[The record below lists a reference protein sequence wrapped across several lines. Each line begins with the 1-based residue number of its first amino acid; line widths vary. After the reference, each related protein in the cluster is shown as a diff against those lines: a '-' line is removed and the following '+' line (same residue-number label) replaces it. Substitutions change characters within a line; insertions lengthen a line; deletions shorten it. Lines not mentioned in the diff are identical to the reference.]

1 MKKEQIIHTVKT
13 GVGFVV
19 SVGVGAIVGNLVKS
33 TTPADTSKIIK
44 ACIKVGG
51 FVLSSACG
59 EIASNYTDDQI
70 DEAVIF
76 AEGFIKPEES
86 EESTDVEETKD
97 GEK

>member
-59 EIASNYTDDQI
+59 EMASNYTDDQI

-76 AEGFIKPEES
+76 AEGFIKPDED
-86 EESTDVEETKD
+86 STDAEETED

>member
-1 MKKEQIIHTVKT
+1 MKKKQIIHTVKT

-59 EIASNYTDDQI
+59 EIASNYTGDQI

-76 AEGFIKPEES
+76 AEGFIKPDED
-86 EESTDVEETKD
+86 STDVEETDD